1 MDTHINLTKIREL
14 CRKHLVAF
22 GSDCI
27 TQIYLAYRGMDDAQA
42 IALFEEFE
50 DRADSLG
57 IEELTDAVICL
68 SNAALAWAPD
78 FTAEHRRQRE
88 ILARFV

>member
-1 MDTHINLTKIREL
+1 MDTPINLTKIHEL

-42 IALFEEFE
+42 IALFE
-50 DRADSLG
+50 DRADGLG
-57 IEELTDAVICL
+57 IEELTDAVIGL
-68 SNAALAWAPD
+68 SDEALAWAPD

>member
-1 MDTHINLTKIREL
+1 MNTPINLTKIHEL

-42 IALFEEFE
+42 IALFE
-50 DRADSLG
+50 DRADGLG
-57 IEELTDAVICL
+57 IEELTDAVIGL
-68 SNAALAWAPD
+68 SDAALAWAPD

>member
-1 MDTHINLTKIREL
+1 MDTHINLTKIHKL

-27 TQIYLAYRGMDDAQA
+27 TQTYLAYRGMDDAQA
-42 IALFEEFE
+42 IALFE
-50 DRADSLG
+50 DRADGLG
-57 IEELTDAVICL
+57 IEELTDAVIDL